1 MAVKKTNQSLS
12 WTIQNSSELYGID
25 RWGKGYFTINE
36 KGNISICPNGSKN
49 KSHDLMEL
57 LDELESRK
65 LKFPLL
71 IRFDD
76 ILEDCLKN
84 LHKAFEKSINDYQY
98 KGKYQGVFPIK
109 CNQQRH
115 VVEELINCGS
125 KWHFGLEAGSK
136 PELLIALSILE
147 DPKALLICN
156 GYKDQRYVETAILAR
171 QLGRQPIV
179 VIEQA
184 SDVDPVSYTHLTL
197 PTKA

>member
-1 MAVKKTNQSLS
+1 MAVKNTNQSLS

-84 LHKAFEKSINDYQY
+84 LHKASEKAINDYQY
-98 KGKYQGVFPIK
+98 QGKYQGVFPIK

-115 VVEELINCGS
+115 AVEELITSGS
-125 KWHFGLEAGSK
+125 KWNFGLEAGSK
-136 PELLIALSILE
+136 P
-147 DPKALLICN
+147 
-156 GYKDQRYVETAILAR
+156 
-171 QLGRQPIV
+171 
-179 VIEQA
+179 
-184 SDVDPVSYTHLTL
+184 
-197 PTKA
+197 

>member
-1 MAVKKTNQSLS
+1 MAVKNTNQSLS

-84 LHKAFEKSINDYQY
+84 LHKAFEKAINDYQY
-98 KGKYQGVFPIK
+98 QGKYQGVFPIK

-115 VVEELINCGS
+115 VVEELITCGS
-125 KWHFGLEAGSK
+125 KWNFGLEAGSK

-156 GYKDQRYVETAILAR
+156 GYKDQRYIETAILAR

-179 VIEQA
+179 VIEL
-184 SDVDPVSYTHLTL
+184 SLIHI
-197 PTKA
+197 

>member
-25 RWGKGYFTINE
+25 RWGKGYFTINK
-36 KGNISICPNGSKN
+36 KGSISICPNGSKN

-84 LHKAFEKSINDYQY
+84 LHKAFEKRLMTIN
-98 KGKYQGVFPIK
+98 IK
-109 CNQQRH
+109 ENTKVYFQSN
-115 VVEELINCGS
+115 VIN
-125 KWHFGLEAGSK
+125 
-136 PELLIALSILE
+136 
-147 DPKALLICN
+147 N
-156 GYKDQRYVETAILAR
+156 VT
-171 QLGRQPIV
+171 
-179 VIEQA
+179 
-184 SDVDPVSYTHLTL
+184 
-197 PTKA
+197 

>member
-1 MAVKKTNQSLS
+1 MAVKNTNQSLS
-12 WTIQNSSELYGID
+12 WTIQNSSDLYGID

-49 KSHDLMEL
+49 KSHDLIEL

-84 LHKAFEKSINDYQY
+84 LHKAFEKAINDYQY
-98 KGKYQGVFPIK
+98 QGTYQGVFPIK

-115 VVEELINCGS
+115 VVEELIT
-125 KWHFGLEAGSK
+125 WV
-136 PELLIALSILE
+136 P
-147 DPKALLICN
+147 N
-156 GYKDQRYVETAILAR
+156 GILA
-171 QLGRQPIV
+171 
-179 VIEQA
+179 
-184 SDVDPVSYTHLTL
+184 
-197 PTKA
+197 

>member
-84 LHKAFEKSINDYQY
+84 LHKAFEKAIQSSNKVAMSLSDLFCVERHKSHFLELVENKLDITFANEQEILSLIDAKSIDE
-98 KGKYQGVFPIK
+98 VISF
-109 CNQQRH
+109 
-115 VVEELINCGS
+115 S
-125 KWHFGLEAGSK
+125 KNLKKNKKISK
-136 PELLIALSILE
+136 KSCL
-147 DPKALLICN
+147 C
-156 GYKDQRYVETAILAR
+156 RW
-171 QLGRQPIV
+171 
-179 VIEQA
+179 
-184 SDVDPVSYTHLTL
+184 
-197 PTKA
+197 